1 MKGTPYMMDHLA
13 EFNCKNILG
22 WDTEVLL
29 VPTNQRRIWQRVEM
43 NATLDGLPSNRSR
56 SFLEI

>member
-1 MKGTPYMMDHLA
+1 MKGTPYTMDHLA

-43 NATLDGLPSNRSR
+43 NATLGGLPSNRSR